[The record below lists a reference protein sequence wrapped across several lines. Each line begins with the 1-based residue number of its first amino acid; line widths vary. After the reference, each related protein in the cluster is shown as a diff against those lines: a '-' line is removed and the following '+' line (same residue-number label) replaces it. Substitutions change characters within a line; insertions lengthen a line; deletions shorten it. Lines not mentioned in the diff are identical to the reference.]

1 VACGCCSSCTVGWL
15 LPDALGEGGAHLTV
29 GCMLEILGLEAG
41 RPAAG
46 AASEALAVARCG
58 AEGRACTATHR

>member
-1 VACGCCSSCTVGWL
+1 M
-15 LPDALGEGGAHLTV
+15 PDALGEGGAHLTV